1 MESNPCLNIRMLTFA
16 QITILVSP
24 IYRFISFLFR
34 DFFFS
39 PWSGRKIPNIY
50 LEFQRML
57 KSQIYLAKVCYC
69 IQIDI
74 QTIESTWNTER
85 NPQRKLRT
93 TDENRHISMTMAWV
107 MGPKMWNQRHRKQ
120 WKLDILVIKKVKNFH
135 VSQDILMRV
144 KGQLEVGRN
153 IYKPE
158 ACYGFKMP
166 TTQFKSDPK
175 IWADISLKT
184 TYKWPTAN
192 EKMLNTTNY

>member
-107 MGPKMWNQRHRKQ
+107 MGPKMWSQRHRKQ
-120 WKLDILVIKKVKNFH
+120 WKLDTLVLKRMKNFRA
-135 VSQDILMRV
+135 SQDIIRRV
-144 KGQLEVGRN
+144 KGQPRERQKLFANLRPAVGL
-153 IYKPE
+153 
-158 ACYGFKMP
+158 
-166 TTQFKSDPK
+166 KSRMCK
-175 IWADISLKT
+175 GCQQSYSHVVQKSKQTFL
-184 TYKWPTAN
+184 
-192 EKMLNTTNY
+192 L